1 MIWPNVLIVDLPW
14 TLAVVMFGA
23 LEYLMPELT
32 RRDVMFSVRV
42 PRAAIESFGPAVISR
57 YRRLLTASIL
67 LSLTVVLAKPRL
79 LSNWSG
85 AAAFAVEY
93 AGFAVALFRARR
105 EVWAHASA
113 VTTIREADL
122 NASDPPLTIIV
133 AFAIPLLCI
142 GAVALWTYSNWNA
155 LPDPYPIHWTMGLEP
170 DAWVPRT
177 PLHVYG
183 LLGLL
188 TGATVLVAILCW
200 GLLFWSR
207 RQRSTRSADSAT
219 TLTIVFMLCAE
230 YAMAAMAMLPLGFSA
245 HGTDLAVFIAIT
257 AASICLIITARGGVL
272 DEAADSSRTAL
283 DLSPD
288 SAWKLG
294 LFYFNPSDPA
304 LFVEK
309 RFGIGWTINLGRP
322 WAWVFGAIVLIPT
335 AVGEAFLVAMQ
346 R

>member
-1 MIWPNVLIVDLPW
+1 
-14 TLAVVMFGA
+14 
-23 LEYLMPELT
+23 
-32 RRDVMFSVRV
+32 VMFSVRV
-42 PRAAIESFGPAVISR
+42 PRAAVESIGPAVISR
-57 YRRLLTASIL
+57 YRRFLTASIL

-85 AAAFAVEY
+85 AAAFAAEY
-93 AGFAVALFRARR
+93 AGFAIALFRARR

-113 VTTIREADL
+113 ETTTREADL
-122 NASDPPLTIIV
+122 NAVDLPLIVIV

-142 GAVALWTYSNWNA
+142 GSVAIWTYSNWNA
-155 LPDPYPIHWTMGLEP
+155 LPDPYPIHWTTGLEP
-170 DAWVPRT
+170 DAWVPRS

-188 TGATVLVAILCW
+188 TGATALIAILCC

-207 RQRSTRSADSAT
+207 RQRLTRSADTTT
-219 TLTIVFMLCAE
+219 TLAIVFMLCAE

-245 HGTDLAVFIAIT
+245 SGTDLAIFIAIA
-257 AASICLIITARGGVL
+257 AASICLIITGRGGMSDDAGEL
-272 DEAADSSRTAL
+272 AGMAS

-294 LFYFNPSDPA
+294 LFYFNPGDPA

-309 RFGIGWTINLGRP
+309 RFGIGWTINLGHP
-322 WAWVFGAIVLIPT
+322 WAWVFGAVVLVPM
-335 AVGEAFLVAMQ
+335 ALGVAFLVIMQ

>member
-1 MIWPNVLIVDLPW
+1 MIWPNVLTVNLPW
-14 TLAVVMFGA
+14 TLAVVLFGVF
-23 LEYLMPELT
+23 EYLMPELI

-42 PRAAIESFGPAVISR
+42 PRAAIESLGPAVVSR
-57 YRRLLTASIL
+57 YRRFLTASVL
-67 LSLTVVLAKPRL
+67 LSLTVVLTQPRL

-85 AAAFAVEY
+85 AVAFAAEY

-105 EVWAHASA
+105 EVWAHAPA
-113 VTTIREADL
+113 MTTTREADL
-122 NASDPPLTIIV
+122 NAVDPPPTMFIAL
-133 AFAIPLLCI
+133 AIPLLCI
-142 GAVALWTYSNWNA
+142 GSVAIWTYSNWNA

-188 TGATVLVAILCW
+188 TGATALIAILCW

-207 RQRSTRSADSAT
+207 RRRPSRTDAAT
-219 TLTIVFMLCAE
+219 TLVIVFMLCAE

-245 HGTDLAVFIAIT
+245 SGTNLAIFIAIA
-257 AASICLIITARGGVL
+257 AASICLIVTGRGGVS
-272 DEAADSSRTAL
+272 DESG
-283 DLSPD
+283 DLARMASDPSPD

-294 LFYFNPSDPA
+294 LFYFNPDDPA

-322 WAWVFGAIVLIPT
+322 WAWAFGAVVLIPT
-335 AVGEAFLVAMQ
+335 AVGITFLVAMQ